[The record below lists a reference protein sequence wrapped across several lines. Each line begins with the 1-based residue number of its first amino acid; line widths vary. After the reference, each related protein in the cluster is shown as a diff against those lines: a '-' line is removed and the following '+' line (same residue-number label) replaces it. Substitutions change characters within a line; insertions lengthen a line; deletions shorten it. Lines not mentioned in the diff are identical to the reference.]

1 MVPAGAESRL
11 LSPVEPGAAVAGPGI
26 APPVQVTAQD
36 ALGNTDPSF
45 TGQVTVALGANPGN
59 GALSGTTTGPAVAG
73 VTTFP
78 GLSIDPAAAGYT
90 LTAGPTGLTVATS
103 ARVTVSP
110 GAASHP
116 GFPAEPLE

>member
-45 TGQVTVALGANPGN
+45 TAQVTVALGANPGN
-59 GALSGTTTGPAVAG
+59 GALSGTTTVTAVAG

-90 LTAGPTGLTVATS
+90 LTAGATRLPVATNAVVSVS
-103 ARVTVSP
+103 A
-110 GAASHP
+110 GAANHLAFTVQP
-116 GFPAEPLE
+116 